1 MNAALDSPL
10 EALAFNYLTYGF
22 LTAVNNIWAWIAV
35 VTAAVSFW
43 RIRVLSSSTTD
54 PSSRS
59 HDAAASTASARVAE
73 SVAAEP
79 ASAPARAACVVLERQ
94 GSTKMKFSLYY
105 KEEEEVDLRGDD
117 DDEGGENEECG
128 GGAAEA
134 ASLGVDAWRGDWEA
148 VVALRMGDMGWYRW
162 QDRTVLN
169 GNVVRLWE
177 GRKRKQ
183 TAALVVDGGV
193 AW

>member
-43 RIRVLSSSTTD
+43 RIRGLSSPSSSTTD
-54 PSSRS
+54 PSTSC
-59 HDAAASTASARVAE
+59 HDAAVE
-73 SVAAEP
+73 SEP
-79 ASAPARAACVVLERQ
+79 PVVPARAPCVVLERQ
-94 GSTKMKFSLYY
+94 GSRKMKFSLYY
-105 KEEEEVDLRGDD
+105 KEEVEDLRGN
-117 DDEGGENEECG
+117 DEDGGEIEECG
-128 GGAAEA
+128 FE
-134 ASLGVDAWRGDWEA
+134 AWRGDWEA
-148 VVALRMGDMGWYRW
+148 VIALRTGDMVFYRW

-177 GRKRKQ
+177 GRRRKHV
-183 TAALVVDGGV
+183 AAQVVDGGGCIIH
-193 AW
+193 